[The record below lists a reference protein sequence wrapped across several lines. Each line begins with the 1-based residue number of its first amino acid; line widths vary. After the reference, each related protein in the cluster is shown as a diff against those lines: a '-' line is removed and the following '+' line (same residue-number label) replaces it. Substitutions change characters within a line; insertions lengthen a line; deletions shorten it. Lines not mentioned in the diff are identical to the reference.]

1 MAVIMNQ
8 TMPEGVPIEML
19 DGVTK
24 EMDAK
29 ADPPPGMIL
38 HVHYEDGGRVRV
50 MDVWESEQ
58 AYHSFREQRLTPAM
72 EKVAAANGIDLS
84 QTPQPE
90 AAFVEVHDLVR
101 GS

>member
-8 TMPEGVPIEML
+8 TMPEGLPIEML

-29 ADPPPGMIL
+29 ADPPAGLIL
-38 HVHYEDGGRVRV
+38 HVHYEEGGRVRIT
-50 MDVWESEQ
+50 DVWESEQ
-58 AYHSFREQRLTPAM
+58 AYQRFREQRLTPAM
-72 EKVAAANGIDLS
+72 EKVAAASGIDLS
-84 QTPQPE
+84 QSPQPE
-90 AAFVEVHDLVR
+90 TAFVEVRDVVR